1 MGWHVLSSFTRLGL
15 GKEYHS
21 RQRIQEVQR
30 QGVNEI
36 DLFDEDEPV
45 GEGVDNIIATFLFP
59 HLFPLSSS
67 LPIINTQSTQSITA
81 SLLFSGTFIAT

>member
-1 MGWHVLSSFTRLGL
+1 M
-15 GKEYHS
+15 
-21 RQRIQEVQR
+21 
-30 QGVNEI
+30 NEI

-45 GEGVDNIIATFLFP
+45 GEDNIIATFLFP

-67 LPIINTQSTQSITA
+67 LPVINTQYTQSITA